1 MGGMNGMGGMGGMNA
16 MGMNGM
22 GTNGTMT
29 HNYFP
34 TWRTNAVV
42 QQVKIGVLDG
52 WTLYNCE

>member
-1 MGGMNGMGGMGGMNA
+1 MNGMGGMGGMNA

-22 GTNGTMT
+22 GTNGMMT

-34 TWRTNAVV
+34 TWRMNASVV